1 MVIIVLFHDAAY
13 FLCVSE
19 TREPTDVIVNSIQ
32 FWFVPVLRVG
42 PTVILFYQFSDIS
55 GNIRFQGMVP
65 LSKWS
70 WSIGSYSKATIVLWN

>member
-42 PTVILFYQFSDIS
+42 PTVILFYQFSDI
-55 GNIRFQGMVP
+55 NLTIRCHTTV
-65 LSKWS
+65 LVSKWS
-70 WSIGSYSKATIVLWN
+70 W